1 MAVAHATTLLNSGIY
16 APGLLNS
23 GLYAPGL
30 LNSAV
35 VASRYGLGAPLLS
48 APIAT
53 SSVVATPGAITT
65 DKRVIGTTGLIA
77 GAPLVYGNSL
87 AYSGLYGAAP
97 LALGN
102 GIVSPI
108 GLKGAG
114 LLAAPGLVRT
124 ILK

>member
-1 MAVAHATTLLNSGIY
+1 MVAAAYATTLLNSGII
-16 APGLLNS
+16 
-23 GLYAPGL
+23 APGL

-35 VASRYGLGAPLLS
+35 VAPGLAAPLLS

-65 DKRVIGTTGLIA
+65 DKRVIGAAGLLA
-77 GAPLVYGNSL
+77 GAPLVYGNGIV
-87 AYSGLYGAAP
+87 SGGLIGAAP
-97 LALGN
+97 IAYGS
-102 GIVSPI
+102 GILSPI

-114 LLAAPGLVRT
+114 LYAAPALATT